1 MHVTIRTRR
10 WRAGPF
16 PGAGGMKSTTSP
28 TPSSA
33 RKRVMRIAVS
43 GRYSC
48 LVVYPVPFGL
58 TLPCPPRSGS
68 SRAPNTDGESNL
80 GEQNQSIDPSVETR
94 AAVRRSPISPCS
106 AMSALVGAAPLGVS
120 VMCWPLS
127 RDGVVPGVTVRRAGV
142 RFLRAPGAGCVRG
155 DGNRS
160 GGEDRLDDAP
170 GRLDGVLAREEPR
183 VPFECGADEPVVRA
197 HVRRGGLRE

>member
-1 MHVTIRTRR
+1 MHVTIRTSR

-28 TPSSA
+28 IPSSA

-48 LVVYPVPFGL
+48 LVVYVVPLGR
-58 TLPCPPRSGS
+58 TVQCPPRSGS
-68 SRAPNTDGESNL
+68 SSAPNTDGESNL

-106 AMSALVGAAPLGVS
+106 AMSALVAGAAGEVS
-120 VMCWPLS
+120 VMSIPSS
-127 RDGVVPGVTVRRAGV
+127 RARVVPGIAVRQDGV
-142 RFLRAPGAGCVRG
+142 RLLGAPAPACVGRH
-155 DGNRS
+155 GNRS
-160 GGEDRLDDAP
+160 GHQHRLDDAP
-170 GRLDGVLAREEPR
+170 GRLDGVL
-183 VPFECGADEPVVRA
+183 
-197 HVRRGGLRE
+197 